1 MVTLKS
7 LNQRELEE
15 LFEFVKVNYPHPD
28 TQFCELRC
36 PDGCGGEYLTLANYG
51 AEKFLNPIGWE
62 VETSPEKLKWV
73 QCVRQVTVR
82 PLSFGDVQ
90 RIIDVS
96 STYQAKANNEEKAK
110 ANNEGVNMNTRNTS
124 AIKNTATKIVDTII
138 NIAKRPFK
146 FLDAVQEKLGEWA
159 EDTKISWCL
168 RKISQ
173 VGKLLTNKK
182 LVASILGVSMLKLT
196 QLRSA
201 IKALTAFM
209 KKYVGKL
216 PVLGGLISLMETLVS
231 TVFWT
236 VDKLVGIAESVG
248 IWILTKV
255 VDIIAPIYSLF
266 TGGDITSDDS
276 TCDDSTC
283 DDSTCDDS
291 TCDDSTCGGLHKCGT
306 PQVVDSTS
314 GDVPEVIAETIG

>member
-110 ANNEGVNMNTRNTS
+110 ANNEKANNEKANNEKANNEKANNEKANNEGVNMNTRNTVR
-124 AIKNTATKIVDTII
+124 NTASKIVDTII

-146 FLDAVQEKLGEWA
+146 FLDAVQEKMGEWA
-159 EDTKISWCL
+159 EDTKISWIL
-168 RKISQ
+168 RKVSQ
-173 VGKLLTNKK
+173 VGRLLTNKK
-182 LVASILGVSMLKLT
+182 LVASLLGVSMLKLT

-201 IKALTAFM
+201 IKALITFM

-248 IWILTKV
+248 LWILTKV

-266 TGGDITSDDS
+266 TGGDITSGDS
-276 TCDDSTC
+276 TCD
-283 DDSTCDDS
+283 
-291 TCDDSTCGGLHKCGT
+291 
-306 PQVVDSTS
+306 
-314 GDVPEVIAETIG
+314 DVPEVIAETIG

>member
-110 ANNEGVNMNTRNTS
+110 ANNEKANNEKANNEKANNEGVNMNTRNTVR
-124 AIKNTATKIVDTII
+124 NTASKIVDTII

-146 FLDAVQEKLGEWA
+146 FLDAVQEKMGEWA
-159 EDTKISWCL
+159 EDTKISWIL
-168 RKISQ
+168 RKVSQ
-173 VGKLLTNKK
+173 VGRLLTNKK
-182 LVASILGVSMLKLT
+182 LVASLLGVSMLKLT

-201 IKALTAFM
+201 IKALITFM

-283 DDSTCDDS
+283 
-291 TCDDSTCGGLHKCGT
+291 GGLHKCGT